1 VRILIAIGGSTGL
14 ATDGLL
20 HSRATLQFGAWIAQ
34 DKDEPPNLITVIRGE
49 AERHQAD
56 AILTGA
62 AQMLQATLPSIP
74 TKIRIGHPAEE
85 IIREAEEGRYELV
98 IVGER
103 QDHSLVTRFLL
114 GSTTVRVVEH
124 APCPVIIAKG
134 RVGPVRR
141 ILVCD
146 SGIEAPSLLNR
157 FVAQLAELIKGKEE
171 VTVLHVMSQ
180 ISAGPGIRGQQLRAD
195 AQELIENQAPEGEL
209 LEQDIKLLKR
219 LKLHPRAKVRHGF
232 IVDEILAEARD
243 GDYDLVVIGA
253 HRGEGWRRILLDD
266 LAHQIIVQMDRPVLV
281 VR

>member
-1 VRILIAIGGSTGL
+1 LIAIGGSTGL
-14 ATDGLL
+14 ATDGLQ
-20 HSRATLQFGAWIAQ
+20 HSRATLQFGAWIAEGNN
-34 DKDEPPNLITVIRGE
+34 EPPNLITVIRSE
-49 AERHQAD
+49 KDRHQAD

-62 AQMLQATLPSIP
+62 TQMLQATLPSIQ

-85 IIREAEEGRYELV
+85 IIREAEEGRYNLV
-98 IVGER
+98 VVGER
-103 QDHSLVTRFLL
+103 QNYSLVTRFLL

-134 RVGPVRR
+134 KIGPVLR
-141 ILVCD
+141 ILLCD

-157 FVAQLAELIKGKEE
+157 FVAQLAELIKDEEE

-180 ISAGPGIRGQQLRAD
+180 VSAGPGIRGQQLRAD
-195 AQELIENQAPEGEL
+195 AQELIENQTPEGDL

-219 LKLHPRAKVRHGF
+219 LNLHPRPKVRHGF
-232 IVDEILAEARD
+232 IVDEILTEARD
-243 GDYDLVVIGA
+243 GDYDLVIIGA

-266 LAHQIIVQMDRPVLV
+266 LAHQIIVQIDRPVLV